1 MKFKGLV
8 ALASVLAL
16 AGCASPTP
24 NPSDSPDG
32 KIHIVTSTNVWA
44 DLVQTIGGE
53 HVTVQSIITNP
64 NQDPHSYEIT
74 PKDKLAISKA
84 DFVVAACNATDS
96 FIQPQADKYICLGE
110 NSVTDPT
117 LNPHIWYNLR
127 LMAGYAV
134 PTLASNLA
142 FHDPANAGYYQA
154 NQHTFE
160 QQAATILDSGQ
171 QLLINNQLHIAKEFV
186 ATESVA
192 DELLVE
198 LGFTN
203 VTPKDVIQAG
213 MNETDLSP
221 KQMADLQQQLFGKLF
236 VYNKSQI
243 SAQTDSILAFLK
255 DSTCAD
261 TAACAAKAK
270 PVGFFEQ
277 LPAGMNYLAWMDRNI
292 KDVVSMATDIV
303 ID

>member
-1 MKFKGLV
+1 MKFKAIAV
-8 ALASVLAL
+8 LASALLL
-16 AGCASPTP
+16 AGCSTP
-24 NPSDSPDG
+24 APEPSDDG
-32 KIHIVTSTNVWA
+32 KLHIVASTNVWA
-44 DLVQTIGGE
+44 DLVETIGGE
-53 HVTVQSIITNP
+53 YVSVTAIVTNP
-64 NQDPHSYEIT
+64 NQDPHSYELT

-96 FIQPQADKYICLGE
+96 FIQPQANNYICLGE

-127 LMAGYAV
+127 LMAGYAI
-134 PTLASNLA
+134 PTLAGNLA
-142 FHDPANAGYYQA
+142 FHDPAHADYYQA

-171 QLLINNQLHIAKEFV
+171 QLLSNYQLRVAQEFV

-221 KQMADLQQQLFGKLF
+221 KQMADLQQQLVGRLF

-261 TAACAAKAK
+261 GAACAAKAK

-277 LPAGMNYLAWMDRNI
+277 LPAGMNYLSWMDRNI
-292 KDVVSMATDIV
+292 KDVVSTATDTV
-303 ID
+303 IN